1 MGSSVVFVWGAQADE
16 FALAQTAIKASQAIT
31 LSNLPRISTLSIS
44 WPHENGTDTRT
55 ATVAADGTISGD
67 ATGTVMGTRVLFK
80 PNKLPPA
87 GAALAFAFSE
97 ATALQSEALAAVPAG
112 GDMLSVQASNTPLA
126 AGTVGLVYGVRIRL
140 EAVLAPHEIALL
152 QRQREVPNPFMV
164 TIADDGAGNL
174 LLPEFLEANGFVIS
188 FSQRQVGNVDYTTG
202 ALTFH
207 TNALIVKAWV
217 TRFKLNPGN
226 GYTWGYEGQY
236 LGFDV
241 EFVNNGYNGTAD
253 CRLTYETGSAGSSQ
267 TDTVAFV
274 PKLVLA
280 EGFAAP
286 LAAGSVVLTG
296 GGFSVPLGDNSLG
309 ALRTVNA
316 DGSVTQRGSIN
327 YLTREAELTSW
338 TAGADNAFNRLAAVV
353 TGGKGYTASG
363 VFRTAAAPL
372 RPGSV
377 SVQYAAPDGSGT
389 ITLTAGLD
397 GVINGAGLQGTVDH
411 EAGIVRLAF
420 GAMVAAAGHEAEPW
434 YNAAA
439 VDENGKIWRPEFVA
453 LDSLRYSCVAYSYL
467 PLDADILGLD
477 PVRLPSDGRVPIFRA
492 GGLVVV
498 GHTGRVAGSVANG
511 QTVDCGRVRLSRV
524 RVVGSDG
531 ALINTGWSA
540 DLEAGTVTFSDV
552 GGYAQPVTIEHRI
565 EDMVLVRD
573 VQIDGSLSFTRP
585 LTHDYPT
592 PTGGDPRT
600 GAYVASALVAGDIF
614 ARTSLTFD
622 QQTWSGVWSDTVIG
636 NEATATFNAA
646 LYPIAVTNDG
656 ALTERWAV
664 RFTGS
669 TSFEVMG
676 EHVGTVAIGNTSAN
690 CAPLNPAT
698 GTPYFTIPALGWGS
712 GWVVGNVLR
721 FNTEGANVPVWVLRT
736 VQQGPETVADDD
748 FTLLLRGDVDTP

>member
-1 MGSSVVFVWGAQADE
+1 M
-16 FALAQTAIKASQAIT
+16 
-31 LSNLPRISTLSIS
+31 
-44 WPHENGTDTRT
+44 
-55 ATVAADGTISGD
+55 
-67 ATGTVMGTRVLFK
+67 
-80 PNKLPPA
+80 
-87 GAALAFAFSE
+87 
-97 ATALQSEALAAVPAG
+97 
-112 GDMLSVQASNTPLA
+112 
-126 AGTVGLVYGVRIRL
+126 
-140 EAVLAPHEIALL
+140 
-152 QRQREVPNPFMV
+152 
-164 TIADDGAGNL
+164 
-174 LLPEFLEANGFVIS
+174 
-188 FSQRQVGNVDYTTG
+188 GNVYQAAWYHYKTEQK
-202 ALTFH
+202 TF
-207 TNALIVKAWV
+207 
-217 TRFKLNPGN
+217 G
-226 GYTWGYEGQY
+226 
-236 LGFDV
+236 V
-241 EFVNNGYNGTAD
+241 EFIDKGYNGMAD
-253 CRLTYETGSAGSSQ
+253 CRLTYETGAAGGSQ
-267 TDTVAFV
+267 TDTVAFA
-274 PKLVLA
+274 PKLALA

-296 GGFSVPLGDNSLG
+296 GGYSTPLGDNGLG
-309 ALRTVNA
+309 AMRTVGA

-420 GAMVAAAGHEAEPW
+420 GAMVTAAGNEAEPW

-439 VDENGKIWRPEFVA
+439 VDEQGKIWRPEFVA

-511 QTVDCGRVRLSRV
+511 QTLDCGRVRLSRV
-524 RVVGSDG
+524 RVVGDDG

-540 DLEAGTVTFSDV
+540 DLEAGTVTFSNV
-552 GGYAQPVTIEHRI
+552 SGYAQPVTIEHRI

-614 ARTSLTFD
+614 ARTSRTFD
-622 QQTWSGVWSDTVIG
+622 QQTWSGAWSDTVIG
-636 NEATATFNAA
+636 NEATATFNTA
-646 LYPIAVTNDG
+646 LYPITVTNDG

-669 TSFEVMG
+669 TGFEVMG

-698 GTPYFTIPALGWGS
+698 GTPYFSIPALGWGS